1 MHVIQTK
8 SLQVSDTCRPIHTTC
23 QCLSMRR
30 LLVRN
35 TPEAC
40 IMNQLRYDSSDKNN
54 MRINSVKTKEMILG
68 NATKNDWPS
77 LTIIHGTPLERVYV
91 YKLLGVFISADLRW
105 KTC

>member
-1 MHVIQTK
+1 
-8 SLQVSDTCRPIHTTC
+8 
-23 QCLSMRR
+23 
-30 LLVRN
+30 
-35 TPEAC
+35 
-40 IMNQLRYDSSDKNN
+40 MNQLRYDSSDKNN